1 MNYLGSIVSLIDSRS
16 YRTLPWQSEGRHC
29 RSSLRDDCVHTT
41 GNLAYYRGFIAIPAI
56 NGYGLHNRPKAI
68 LQRKLRSLEHFV

>member
-16 YRTLPWQSEGRHC
+16 YRTLPSQSEGRHC

-41 GNLAYYRGFIAIPAI
+41 GILAYYRGFIAMPAI
-56 NGYGLHNRPKAI
+56 NDYGLHDRLKAI
-68 LQRKLRSLEHFV
+68 HQRTLRSLKHFV